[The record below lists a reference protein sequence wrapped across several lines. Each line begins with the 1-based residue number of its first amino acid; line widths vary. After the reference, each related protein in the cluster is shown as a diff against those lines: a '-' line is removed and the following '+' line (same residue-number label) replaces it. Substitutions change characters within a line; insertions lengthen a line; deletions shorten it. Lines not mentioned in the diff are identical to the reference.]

1 MVINLDSILKIVAIV
16 ALILVS
22 IWLAVTIW

>member
-1 MVINLDSILKIVAIV
+1 MVINLDSILKFVAII
-16 ALILVS
+16 ALILAS

>member
-16 ALILVS
+16 ALILAS